1 MSLDDYDFMDDM
13 SDEECQR
20 FVDEKFREFQES
32 EELREFSARFVDNVN
47 ENRSAWQ
54 SFCGSFR
61 KRN

>member
-20 FVDEKFREFQES
+20 FVDAKFQEFLEG
-32 EELREFSARFVDNVN
+32 EELRKHSAHFADNVN

-54 SFCGSFR
+54 SFRSALR